1 MRPAGA
7 SSFFLPPP
15 KDMSLTLGPYPTL
28 PMLWALF
35 QQSNKTCERYLA
47 ICACAIW
54 QERRLGPLSSSNHG
68 RSLSASHALQTDIKH
83 LPEGLHTN
91 LDTMQLRCSSAS
103 ALVSQAR
110 ATRHCRSLVS
120 SPSRFTGTH
129 THCCLLHG
137 PDSADH
143 YFSTVRM
150 HVLLDD
156 HTHSLSMVAMQ
167 ASRPAAVRA
176 PSL

>member
-1 MRPAGA
+1 MLMSMNPTIKQLSCLLCEARRVILLLA
-7 SSFFLPPP
+7 SSEGHV
-15 KDMSLTLGPYPTL
+15 GPYPTL

-68 RSLSASHALQTDIKH
+68 RSWSASHALVTDDKH
-83 LPEGLHTN
+83 LPVGVHTN

-120 SPSRFTGTH
+120 SPSRFPG
-129 THCCLLHG
+129 THCCFVFMSL
-137 PDSADH
+137 
-143 YFSTVRM
+143 TVLITIL
-150 HVLLDD
+150 VQCAC
-156 HTHSLSMVAMQ
+156 TCF
-167 ASRPAAVRA
+167 
-176 PSL
+176 